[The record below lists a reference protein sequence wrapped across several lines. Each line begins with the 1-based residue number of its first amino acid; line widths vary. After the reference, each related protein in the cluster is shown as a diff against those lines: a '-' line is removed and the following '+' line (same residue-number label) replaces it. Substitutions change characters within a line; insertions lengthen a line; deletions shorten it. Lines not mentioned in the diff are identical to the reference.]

1 MEFLW
6 ICVCVTEIRIQ
17 PLAFSV
23 TCFIIT
29 FFRKRIDSV
38 LWCQTQQKH
47 TPPSTLIQRVCSTY
61 FMDLQGSPLIEELHT
76 HSSVLI
82 VILGSCLM
90 FTYYPEPL
98 VLDVIL
104 GYAYAV
110 LQETVAFWRC
120 DWFKDLVS
128 QAKTLTFFP
137 LHSWAE
143 IIMHHK
149 LTDCLSLLSNLSQF
163 FFISFSYCGWK
174 SVYNSLLEKIQTK
187 QVRGCVLDFVR
198 HLCTFSIAEIWLL
211 GVLGFLQAL
220 RFCILKAAAKIL
232 PSFLSIWFQ
241 SYLWD

>member
-1 MEFLW
+1 M
-6 ICVCVTEIRIQ
+6 
-17 PLAFSV
+17 
-23 TCFIIT
+23 
-29 FFRKRIDSV
+29 SV
-38 LWCQTQQKH
+38 LQKSGFNLSH
-47 TPPSTLIQRVCSTY
+47 SLWHASLLHFSEKELTVFCGVRHNRSTFLPLLLSRGSGVHISWIFKDPSLLRNY
-61 FMDLQGSPLIEELHT
+61 RT

-110 LQETVAFWRC
+110 LQEMVAFWRC

-187 QVRGCVLDFVR
+187 QVSGC
-198 HLCTFSIAEIWLL
+198 
-211 GVLGFLQAL
+211 
-220 RFCILKAAAKIL
+220 
-232 PSFLSIWFQ
+232 
-241 SYLWD
+241 